1 MSRGQGKAD
10 EAKAAMLYMRRLHSD
25 PATAP
30 AGDLAD
36 LADADYDAADVALGP
51 EGEGLPEKDNDNNKR
66 RQARC
71 NRLAK
76 AISPINNM

>member
-1 MSRGQGKAD
+1 MSGGQAKRKAD
-10 EAKAAMLYMRRLHSD
+10 EAKAAMAYMRRLHGD

-51 EGEGLPEKDNDNNKR
+51 EGEGLDGGHEKTG
-66 RQARC
+66 RQAQ
-71 NRLAK
+71 
-76 AISPINNM
+76 

>member
-1 MSRGQGKAD
+1 MSGGQAKRKAS
-10 EAKAAMLYMRRLHSD
+10 EGKAAMAYMRRLHGD

-51 EGEGLPEKDNDNNKR
+51 EGEGLHEKNNR
-66 RQARC
+66 
-71 NRLAK
+71 
-76 AISPINNM
+76 